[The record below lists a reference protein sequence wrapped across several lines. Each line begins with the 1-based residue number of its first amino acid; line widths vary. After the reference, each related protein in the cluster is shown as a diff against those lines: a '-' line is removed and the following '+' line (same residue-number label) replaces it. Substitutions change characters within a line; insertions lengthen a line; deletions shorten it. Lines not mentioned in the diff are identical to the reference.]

1 MSEGASRAISTDDD
15 SALLW
20 STCVDRLAQELNVK
34 RLKVS
39 VALNELETQ
48 GLIELHR
55 GRISIP
61 ALEKLI
67 NR

>member
-1 MSEGASRAISTDDD
+1 MLFRSRPAGEKNFHIKM
-15 SALLW
+15 
-20 STCVDRLAQELNVK
+20 DRLAQELNVK

>member
-1 MSEGASRAISTDDD
+1 M
-15 SALLW
+15 
-20 STCVDRLAQELNVK
+20 DRLAQELNVK

-39 VALNELETQ
+39 VALNELETK
-48 GLIELHR
+48 GLLELHR

>member
-1 MSEGASRAISTDDD
+1 M
-15 SALLW
+15 
-20 STCVDRLAQELNVK
+20 DRLAQELNVK

-39 VALNELETQ
+39 MALNELETQ